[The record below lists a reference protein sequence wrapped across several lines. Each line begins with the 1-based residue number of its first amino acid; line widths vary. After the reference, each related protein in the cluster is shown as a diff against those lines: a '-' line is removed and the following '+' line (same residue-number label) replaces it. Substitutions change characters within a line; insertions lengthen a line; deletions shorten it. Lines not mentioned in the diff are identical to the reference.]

1 MKKLTIILE
10 QTMYISKLTIENFR
24 CYGTKDHKLELSL
37 LPSLNTLVGEN
48 DAGKTAIIDA
58 LRMLLGTRDQETIKP
73 NIEDFHFINPRSQAQ
88 ELNIEIIFSALT
100 LHEQANFAD
109 YLTYQHNDIENP
121 VVLRLTLNASIR
133 NEKVRSIVFSGL
145 PTGSHGLKELDL
157 DTREKIRATYLRP
170 LRDAEKEMDVGR
182 SSRISKI
189 LRRQSEIDKG
199 ETLISLTDVAEEKF
213 GEVINQLGIVGIARL
228 VNQLLEKQPAIN
240 SATKNLNDNF
250 LQPLQMGG
258 DNLNANLGIGP
269 NADDETLKRQMLEKI
284 GITLEGVGGK
294 RGLGSNNLLYI
305 ACEMLLLADSQDEL
319 ALLIIEEPE
328 AHLHPQRQLRLIQYL
343 QEKIKEHDT
352 KYGMHLQTIVSTHSP
367 TLASQLPIES
377 MNIIHQGKVLP
388 LREANLGENNI
399 TFLERFIDA
408 TKSNLFFCR
417 GLMIVEGDAE
427 NLLMPSISKIL
438 GMDFTKAGVSLVNVG
453 HTGLSRYA
461 NIYSGTDK
469 YPNPGINVACLHD
482 LDLISYPVAKHLKL
496 TSIEKNKTDIDLA
509 WDSAK
514 DSLDKGV
521 HVDFSLLNNLLP
533 DNIISGLSN
542 DPFEAQKIKKT
553 QDSRNYKGEHVL
565 GAYST
570 PWTLEYSLAYHG
582 LGEEMTIAA
591 CLAKAENS
599 ACYDRSKHTQI
610 TQVAKKYYEYLKN
623 EFSDKDIIAAKV
635 YQLFLS
641 PINVSEALPEEK
653 FASMILKKKA
663 SKAAAGQHLG
673 ILLEEKDKRLQ
684 ESFMTKMDRISYW
697 KERLPKEVTAAVEH
711 VTKSTSSDIN

>member
-1 MKKLTIILE
+1 
-10 QTMYISKLTIENFR
+10 MYICKLIIENFR
-24 CYGTKDHKLELSL
+24 CFGAEENRLELPL
-37 LPSLNTLVGEN
+37 FPGLNTLVGEN

-58 LRMLLGTRDQETIKP
+58 LRMLLGTRDQETVRP
-73 NIEDFHFINPRSQAQ
+73 SVDDFHCVTAQNQAQ
-88 ELNIEIIFSALT
+88 DLHIEAVFCGLT

-109 YLTYQHNDIENP
+109 YLTYQRDDKDNP
-121 VVLRLTLNASIR
+121 VVLRLTLNAAIR
-133 NEKVRSIVFSGL
+133 NEKVRSVVFAGL

-157 DTREKIRATYLRP
+157 DTRDRIRATYLRP
-170 LRDAEKEMDVGR
+170 LRDAEKEMDMGR

-199 ETLISLTDVAEEKF
+199 KNLISLADIAEDKFSDV
-213 GEVINQLGIVGIARL
+213 IDQLGIVGIARL

-240 SATKNLNDNF
+240 SAAENLNNNF
-250 LQPLQMGG
+250 LQPLQMEG
-258 DNLNANLGIGP
+258 DNLNAKLGIGP
-269 NADDETLKRQMLEKI
+269 DADDETLKRQMLEKI
-284 GITLEGVGGK
+284 GIMLEGAGGK

-343 QEKIKEHDT
+343 QEKIEEHNE

-367 TLASQLPIES
+367 TLASKLPIKS
-377 MNIIHQGKVLP
+377 MSIVHKGKVLP
-388 LREANLGENNI
+388 LREAELGEDNI

-427 NLLMPSISKIL
+427 NLLMPSISRIL
-438 GMDFTKAGVSLVNVG
+438 GRDFTKSGVSLVNVG

-461 NIYSGTDK
+461 NIYSGSDK

-482 LDLISYPVAKHLKL
+482 IDLITYPIAKHLGL
-496 TSIEKNKTDIDLA
+496 ESVTKTTGL
-509 WDSAK
+509 DSVWCNAK
-514 DSLDKGV
+514 DTIDKGEE
-521 HVDFSLLNNLLP
+521 VDFSSLNNLLP
-533 DNIISGLSN
+533 DNIISGLLD
-542 DPFEAQKIKKT
+542 DPFACEKIEGMKK
-553 QDSRNYKGEHVL
+553 SKEYRGECVI

-599 ACYDRSKHTQI
+599 ARYDKTKHEQI
-610 TQVAKKYYEYLKN
+610 IQVAKKYYEYLQT
-623 EFSDKDIIAAKV
+623 EFADKEILASEI
-635 YQLFLS
+635 YRLFLS
-641 PINVSEALPEEK
+641 PVSVADALPGEK
-653 FASMILKKKA
+653 AASMVLKKKA

-673 ILLEEKDKRLQ
+673 VLLEDIDKRLL
-684 ESFMTKMDRISYW
+684 ESNMTKEDRVAYW
-697 KERLPKEVTAAVEH
+697 KERLPKEVIHAVEH
-711 VTKSTSSDIN
+711 VTKSIPFSTTVEEGSDE